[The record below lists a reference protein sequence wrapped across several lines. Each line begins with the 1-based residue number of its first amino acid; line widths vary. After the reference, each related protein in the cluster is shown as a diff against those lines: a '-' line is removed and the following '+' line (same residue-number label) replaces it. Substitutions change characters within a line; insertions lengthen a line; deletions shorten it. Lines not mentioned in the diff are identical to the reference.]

1 MKKISMKRI
10 EAIVL
15 PSKEKEI
22 IDALQQTEIGGLTV
36 TSGRGRGK
44 GVRKIKPGLGRYIER
59 FNDVLSFVI
68 IVEDSMVDE
77 IVSILTEAAHTGS
90 SGDGKIFVSTIDE
103 IVDIHTKEKGVKY
116 I

>member
-1 MKKISMKRI
+1 MKRI

-22 IDALQQTEIGGLTV
+22 IDALQKTEIGGLTV
-36 TSGRGRGK
+36 ISGRGRGK
-44 GVRKIKPGLGRYIER
+44 GVRKVKEGLGRYIER
-59 FNDVLSFVI
+59 FNDVLTFVI
-68 IVEDSMVDE
+68 VVDDSMVDE
-77 IVSILTEAAHTGS
+77 IVSILLDAAHTGS

>member
-1 MKKISMKRI
+1 MKRI

-44 GVRKIKPGLGRYIER
+44 GVRKVRPGPGRYIER
-59 FNDVLSFVI
+59 FNDVLTFVVV
-68 IVEDSMVDE
+68 VEDSMVDE
-77 IVSILTEAAHTGS
+77 IVSILTDTAHTGS
-90 SGDGKIFVSTIDE
+90 SGDGKIFISTVDE
-103 IVDIHTKEKGVKY
+103 IVDIHTKQKGVEY

>member
-1 MKKISMKRI
+1 MKRI

-22 IDALQQTEIGGLTV
+22 IDALQGTEIGGLTV
-36 TSGRGRGK
+36 MSGRGRGK
-44 GVRKIKPGLGRYIER
+44 GVRKVKPGLGRYIER
-59 FNDVLSFVI
+59 FNDILTFVI
-68 IVEDSMVDE
+68 VVEDSMVDE
-77 IVSILTEAAHTGS
+77 VVAILTEVAHTGS

-103 IVDIHTKEKGVKY
+103 IVDIHTKQKGAEY